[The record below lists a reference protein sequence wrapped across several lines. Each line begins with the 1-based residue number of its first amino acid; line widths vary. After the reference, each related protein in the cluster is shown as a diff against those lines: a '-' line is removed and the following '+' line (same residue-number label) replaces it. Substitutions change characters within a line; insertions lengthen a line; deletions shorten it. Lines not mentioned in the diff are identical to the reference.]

1 MAKITFG
8 NKEFIPPPINSPT
21 ETPLEKPLEKPIKSP
36 SRKLTKKEVLILI
49 GVVLSLVFLGWL
61 PTQVIY
67 KTKVIKLQQQID
79 QIDPLNKVEVDL
91 RHKLTKLEVD
101 LKVDDDDLYKILSQM
116 RNERRLLI
124 LDQLEQ
130 IQMFKSKQNVYMF
143 DYFNSKTQELK
154 QKELLYHR

>member
-1 MAKITFG
+1 
-8 NKEFIPPPINSPT
+8 
-21 ETPLEKPLEKPIKSP
+21 
-36 SRKLTKKEVLILI
+36 
-49 GVVLSLVFLGWL
+49 L
-61 PTQVIY
+61 PTQLVY
-67 KTKVIKLQQQID
+67 KYKINKLEQQID

-91 RHKLTKLEVD
+91 RHKLAKLETD

-130 IQMFKSKQNVYMF
+130 IQLYKSIQNITTVEFY
-143 DYFNSKTQELK
+143 NNKIQELK